1 MGNVYEGSSG
11 APAENPDLIALGTVM
26 SGLATAV
33 AMGSVARV
41 TWLKDAGN
49 YAVGSAA
56 DDLVS
61 PIMLF
66 GMLFLSGC
74 YLGAS
79 AFWLAAPR
87 RSDIVPL
94 RVAMGAAAGAALAFG
109 AVLLVGML
117 VPVPPPFAA
126 GVCVLAAYYGARL
139 TTVLR
144 RPKPADP
151 RLRVARVTLVGM
163 GLLVATALVSVRP
176 HGFPG
181 GEAPLAE
188 RDAWATKAFGDHY
201 AEAKAHLQACPALRG
216 RVGAIQAIGPV
227 PGTNKVYFGAEDSAG
242 DFTLEVVGEKAPV
255 RVTAHTQRPHAPKDG
270 PRPWTRS
277 AAVMEGDKTLPLD
290 CR

>member
-33 AMGSVARV
+33 AMGAIARV

-79 AFWLAAPR
+79 SFWLAAPR
-87 RSDIVPL
+87 QSDIVPL
-94 RVAMGAAAGAALAFG
+94 RVAMGAAAGAAIGFG
-109 AVLLVGML
+109 VVLLIGL
-117 VPVPPPFAA
+117 IVPVPPPLAA
-126 GVCVLAAYYGARL
+126 GVSVLAAYYGARL

-151 RLRVARVTLVGM
+151 RLRIARVTLVGM
-163 GLLVATALVSVRP
+163 GLFVATALVSVRP

-188 RDAWATKAFGDHY
+188 RDAWATKAFGDQY
-201 AEAKAHLQACPALRG
+201 GEAKAYLQGCSGLRE
-216 RVGAIQAIGPV
+216 RVGAVKAIGPV
-227 PGTNKVYFGAEDSAG
+227 PGPNKVYFGADDSAG
-242 DFTLEVVGEKAPV
+242 DFTLEVVGEKGTA
-255 RVTAHTQRPHAPKDG
+255 RVTAHTQRPHSPKEG

-277 AAVMEGDKTLPLD
+277 AALVEGERTVPLG

>member
-1 MGNVYEGSSG
+1 MGDVYEGSSG

-26 SGLATAV
+26 SGLATAL
-33 AMGSVARV
+33 AMGGVARV

-79 AFWLAAPR
+79 AFWLAAR
-87 RSDIVPL
+87 RQSDIVPL
-94 RVAMGAAAGAALAFG
+94 RVAMGAAAGAALGFG
-109 AVLLVGML
+109 VVLLIGL
-117 VPVPPPFAA
+117 VLPVPPPLAA
-126 GVCVLAAYYGARL
+126 GLSVLAAYYGARL

-151 RLRVARVTLVGM
+151 RLRIARVTLVGT

-188 RDAWATKAFGDHY
+188 RDAWATKAFGEHY
-201 AEAKAHLQACPALRG
+201 AEAKTHLQGCSGLAE
-216 RVGAIQAIGPV
+216 RVGAVKAIGPV
-227 PGTNKVYFGAEDSAG
+227 SGPNKVYVGGDDSSG
-242 DFTLEVVGEKAPV
+242 TFTLEVVGDKGAV
-255 RVTAHTQRPHAPKDG
+255 RVKAHTRRPHAPKDG
-270 PRPWTRS
+270 PRPFTRS
-277 AAVMEGDKTLPLD
+277 AALLDGERTVPLE